1 LGELK
6 LVDKIFNSLFLSIS
20 TRTAGFNSIDITNIN
35 DPTLV
40 LICLLMF
47 VGGGPQGTA
56 GGIKITTFVILA
68 KYLINVLS
76 SQGFV
81 VISGSNVSKKSVA
94 MSTRLY
100 FLSTSSLAIIIFIL
114 TYLHGVNNAIQIIT
128 FEVISAFS
136 TVGLSLGITSSL
148 GDLEKIIFI
157 FLMYVGRIGI
167 FTVLIAITGNTATSF
182 EDDDGLKIQVG

>member
-1 LGELK
+1 
-6 LVDKIFNSLFLSIS
+6 
-20 TRTAGFNSIDITNIN
+20 
-35 DPTLV
+35 
-40 LICLLMF
+40 MF

-68 KYLINVLS
+68 KYLINVLN
-76 SQGFV
+76 SQGHVDF
-81 VISGSNVSKKSVA
+81 SGNTVSKKSVA

-100 FLSTSSLAIIIFIL
+100 FLATSSLATIVLLLSFIN
-114 TYLHGVNNAIQIIT
+114 GNNHILQSIT

-136 TVGLSLGITSSL
+136 TVGLSLGLTSTL
-148 GDLEKIIFI
+148 GDLEKIIYV